1 MVAGI
6 VASVTCRDFP
16 SLVVAMSTDAV
27 AIRSLVL
34 CSLFASWIFCPLL
47 FLAVGAGMSPRAC
60 AQQANCRVEQQIAE
74 SSNSTDEAK
83 TDNKLNRTNRLGNL
97 FRKIKLWM
105 PTHRI
110 RHLAGIITHDE
121 HGNQTILS
129 GNKKSCSCCSLE

>member
-1 MVAGI
+1 MLTLTTIGRIIAENDIVLARKICSRFELARSHIVFGPNGLALKDAG
-6 VASVTCRDFP
+6 AFDKS
-16 SLVVAMSTDAV
+16 
-27 AIRSLVL
+27 
-34 CSLFASWIFCPLL
+34 FAWHRKSHLE
-47 FLAVGAGMSPRAC
+47 R
-60 AQQANCRVEQQIAE
+60 QIAE

-129 GNKKSCSCCSLE
+129 GNKT